1 MYVDV
6 HVLCIFYSRRT
17 EHEECL
23 GNVKLSL
30 WSDLFFILYFFH
42 RGEEQSLMHVIF

>member
-1 MYVDV
+1 MYYVDV
-6 HVLCIFYSRRT
+6 CVLCIFYSRRT

-30 WSDLFFILYFFH
+30 WSDLLFYTFSI
-42 RGEEQSLMHVIF
+42 EEKNKV

>member
-6 HVLCIFYSRRT
+6 CVLRIFYSRRT

-30 WSDLFFILYFFH
+30 WSDLLFYTFSI
-42 RGEEQSLMHVIF
+42 EEKNKV